1 MKKQSFFSSL
11 TVAAKGFWT
20 TAIAERNIRIQA
32 GVGMI
37 TITLGIFFGLTI
49 LEWVSLLFAI
59 ALVIG
64 FELVNSA
71 FEVMVD
77 WISPEFHPLA
87 GKVKDVA
94 AGAVFFVSIIS
105 VVVGVLIFLP
115 YVLQIIN

>member
-1 MKKQSFFSSL
+1 MKNQSFFSSL

-20 TAIAERNIRIQA
+20 TAIAERNIRIQG
-32 GVGMI
+32 GVGLM
-37 TITLGIFFGLTI
+37 TIMLAIYFDVSVI
-49 LEWVSLLFAI
+49 EWVALLFAI

-71 FEVMVD
+71 IEIMVD

-105 VVVGVLIFLP
+105 VVVGLLVFLP
-115 YVLQIIN
+115 YVLRIIN